1 MGITPVVLI
10 IAALVVAFLVI
21 WLLRSRR
28 PDSPAGRHV
37 DSSVT
42 AVGAVSEVV
51 RNMAE
56 EVVETVEEALGRDGA
71 ASTAKSAPSSG
82 KSEASTAAKT
92 RTSAPAAS
100 PATASSA
107 LTDIGIPAAAGAPDD
122 LRRIKGLGPKLN
134 NVLAGLGI
142 TRYDQIAAWGAQ
154 EIATVDAQL
163 GTFKGRIVRDNWVEQ
178 AKFLASGDTA
188 GFEAKFGKL
197 DKPGQA

>member
-10 IAALVVAFLVI
+10 VAALAVAFLVI

-28 PDSPAGRHV
+28 PDSPAGHHV

-42 AVGAVSEVV
+42 AVGAVSEAV

-56 EVVETVEEALGRDGA
+56 EVAETVKEALAADVA
-71 ASTAKSAPSSG
+71 ASGAKSDDVQAITRNS
-82 KSEASTAAKT
+82 AAIMT
-92 RTSAPAAS
+92 TGSAAAGG
-100 PATASSA
+100 SA
-107 LTDIGIPAAAGAPDD
+107 FTDIGVPAAVGTPDD

-134 NVLAGLGI
+134 GVLAGLGI

-154 EIATVDAQL
+154 EIATVDSHL

-178 AKFLASGDTA
+178 AKYLASGDTA